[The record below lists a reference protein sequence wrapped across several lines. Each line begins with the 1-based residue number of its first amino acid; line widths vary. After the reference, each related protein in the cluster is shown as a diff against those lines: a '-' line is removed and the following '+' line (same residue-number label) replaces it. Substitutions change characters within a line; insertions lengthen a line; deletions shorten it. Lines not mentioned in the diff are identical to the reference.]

1 MEKNLEMEENVIEVE
16 GLSKNYKRWFSSK
29 GTKALDNLT
38 ISVPRG
44 SVFGFLGPNGAGKTT
59 TIKIL
64 MDLIKP
70 TGGSALVLGKPAY
83 DVNVKKQIGFLPDS
97 PAFSKQLTAREFL
110 VICARL
116 LKIPSEVRNETIE
129 EALHTVKM
137 SDHAREKLGSFSRGM
152 LQRIGVAQAI
162 LNKPELLILDEPL
175 LGLDPYGRQEF
186 KQIIIEQ
193 QKKGTSVFF
202 SSHILSDV
210 EEICDRIA
218 ILKKGHLLCT
228 GELDK
233 LLAASGVN
241 VVIEPGHEAIFK
253 ELMADAEG
261 SIKNPDGGW
270 TLSFPHNK
278 PELMKKI
285 EEMKTANP
293 DGMAISSSREKLE
306 DFFFRTVENA
316 NV

>member
-1 MEKNLEMEENVIEVE
+1 
-16 GLSKNYKRWFSSK
+16 
-29 GTKALDNLT
+29 
-38 ISVPRG
+38 
-44 SVFGFLGPNGAGKTT
+44 
-59 TIKIL
+59 

-70 TGGSALVLGKPAY
+70 TEGTATVLGKPAY
-83 DVNVKKQIGFLPDS
+83 DVDVKKKIGFLPDS

-110 VICARL
+110 SICAKL
-116 LKIPSEVRNETIE
+116 LRIPSEIRNETIE

-137 SDHAREKLGSFSRGM
+137 ADHAKEKLGSFSRGM

-228 GELDK
+228 GELDA

-241 VVIEPGHEAIFK
+241 VVIAPGADHIFK

-261 SIKNPDGGW
+261 SVKNPDGGW
-270 TLSFPHNK
+270 TLSFPHNA
-278 PELMKKI
+278 PQLMEKI
-285 EEMKTANP
+285 ENLKKDSPEALT
-293 DGMAISSSREKLE
+293 ISASREKLE

>member
-1 MEKNLEMEENVIEVE
+1 MDEYVIQTE
-16 GLSKNYKRWFSSK
+16 GLSKCYRHWFSR
-29 GTKALDNLT
+29 GPKALDNLT

-70 TGGSALVLGKPAY
+70 TEGSAMVLGKPAY
-83 DVNVKKQIGFLPDS
+83 DVDVKKRIGFLPDS
-97 PAFSKQLTAREFL
+97 PAFSKQLSAREFL
-110 VICARL
+110 SICAKL
-116 LKIPSEVRNETIE
+116 LRIPSDVRNETIE
-129 EALHTVKM
+129 EVLHTVKM
-137 SDHAREKLGSFSRGM
+137 AEHAKEKLGSFSRGM
-152 LQRIGVAQAI
+152 LQRIGVAQAL

-228 GELDK
+228 GELNA

-241 VVIEPGHEAIFK
+241 VVIAAGADEIFK

-261 SIKNPDGGW
+261 SVKNPDGGW
-270 TLSFPHNK
+270 TLSFPHND
-278 PELMKKI
+278 PRLMEKI
-285 EEMKTANP
+285 EELKKAHP
-293 DGMAISSSREKLE
+293 DELTISASREKLE

>member
-1 MEKNLEMEENVIEVE
+1 MDEYVIKTE
-16 GLSKNYKRWFSSK
+16 GLSKCYRHWFSR
-29 GTKALDNLT
+29 GPKALDNLT

-70 TGGSALVLGKPAY
+70 TEGSATVLGKPAY
-83 DVNVKKQIGFLPDS
+83 DVDVKKRIGFLPDS

-110 VICARL
+110 SICAKL
-116 LKIPSEVRNETIE
+116 LRIPSDVRNETIE

-137 SDHAREKLGSFSRGM
+137 AEHAKEKLGSFSRGM

-193 QKKGTSVFF
+193 QKKGSSVFF

-228 GELDK
+228 GELNA

-241 VVIEPGHEAIFK
+241 VVIAAGADEIFK

-261 SIKNPDGGW
+261 SVKNPDGGW
-270 TLSFPHNK
+270 TLSFPHNA
-278 PELMKKI
+278 PHLMEKI
-285 EEMKTANP
+285 EGLKKEHP
-293 DGMAISSSREKLE
+293 DALTISASREKLE

>member
-1 MEKNLEMEENVIEVE
+1 MEENVIVIE
-16 GLSKNYKRWFSSK
+16 GLSKNYKRWFSAK

-70 TGGSALVLGKPAY
+70 TEGTAIVLGKPAY
-83 DVNVKKQIGFLPDS
+83 DVDVKKRIGFLPDS

-110 VICARL
+110 SICAKL
-116 LKIPSEVRNETIE
+116 LRIPSEQRNETIE

-137 SDHAREKLGSFSRGM
+137 TEHAKEKLGSFSRGM

-233 LLAASGVN
+233 LLAASGIN
-241 VVIEPGHEAIFK
+241 VVIAAGADKVFK

-261 SIKNPDGGW
+261 SVKNPDGGW
-270 TLSFPHNK
+270 TLSFPHNN
-278 PELMKKI
+278 PELLKKI
-285 EEMKTANP
+285 EDMKKDSP
-293 DGMAISSSREKLE
+293 DALTISASREKLE

>member
-1 MEKNLEMEENVIEVE
+1 MEENVIVIE
-16 GLSKNYKRWFSSK
+16 GLSKNYKRWFSAK

-70 TGGSALVLGKPAY
+70 TEGTAIVLGKPAY
-83 DVNVKKQIGFLPDS
+83 DVDVKKRIGFLPDS

-110 VICARL
+110 SICAKL
-116 LKIPSEVRNETIE
+116 LRIPSEQRNETIE

-137 SDHAREKLGSFSRGM
+137 TEHAKEKLGSFSRGM

-233 LLAASGVN
+233 LLAASGIN
-241 VVIEPGHEAIFK
+241 VVIAAGADKVFK

-261 SIKNPDGGW
+261 SVKNPDGGW
-270 TLSFPHNK
+270 TLSCPHNN
-278 PELMKKI
+278 PELLKKI
-285 EEMKTANP
+285 EDMKKDSP
-293 DGMAISSSREKLE
+293 DALTISASREKLE

>member
-1 MEKNLEMEENVIEVE
+1 MDEYVIQTEW
-16 GLSKNYKRWFSSK
+16 LSKCYRHWFSR
-29 GTKALDNLT
+29 GPKALDNLS

-70 TGGSALVLGKPAY
+70 TEGSATVLGKPAY
-83 DVNVKKQIGFLPDS
+83 DVEVKKRIGFLPDS

-110 VICARL
+110 SICAKL
-116 LKIPSEVRNETIE
+116 LRIPSDIRNETIE
-129 EALHTVKM
+129 ETLETVKM
-137 SDHAREKLGSFSRGM
+137 ADHAKEKLGSFSRGM
-152 LQRIGVAQAI
+152 LQRIGVAQAL

-228 GELDK
+228 GKLDD
-233 LLAASGVN
+233 LLAASGIN
-241 VVIEPGHEAIFK
+241 VVIAPGADKVFR
-253 ELMADAEG
+253 ELMVDAEG
-261 SIKNPDGGW
+261 SVKNPDGGW
-270 TLSFPHNK
+270 TLQFPHHATHIK
-278 PELMKKI
+278 DRVEELKK
-285 EEMKTANP
+285 EFP
-293 DGMAISSSREKLE
+293 DAVTLSASREKLE